1 VRSVNKS
8 VEVRRIALVT
18 LHTCPLDRPGAGDA
32 GGMNVYIDQTAQRL
46 ADSGIDVHVFT
57 RATFGQHTEK
67 VEISQNYTVHH
78 IPTSM
83 GADLRKEDL
92 PSEVDEFAEG
102 VRSYC
107 LEADLDFDL
116 IHSHYWLSGIAAEK
130 LSQAWAIPF
139 VHTMH
144 TMAKVKNL
152 HLADGDF
159 LEPEI
164 RIKGEEFLVSTAH
177 RLIVNTHRE
186 AAELIELYDAA
197 ESKLKVVYPGVDLE
211 TFSVA
216 DGRSAARKRHGI
228 PTDALVLL
236 FVGRLQPLKAPDA
249 LLRAAAHL
257 VDHRPDLRER
267 LQIMVCGGP
276 SGTGTGAGTPE
287 SLVQISEMLRIGDR
301 LKLIPPT
308 PAEALADLYRMADVV
323 AVPSHSESFG
333 LVALEAQACGTPVVA
348 SAVGGLVTAVKDGQS
363 GVLVSSREDHAWA
376 VAIEKLLVD
385 RDYHDRLAAGALAHA
400 RSFSWDRTTQGLQ
413 KAYTEALLNFPKTTK
428 QKETGHQAG

>member
-1 VRSVNKS
+1 VRSVNTS
-8 VEVRRIALVT
+8 VEVHRIALIT

-57 RATFGQHTEK
+57 RATYGQHMEK
-67 VEISQNYTVHH
+67 VEISPNYTVHH
-78 IPTSM
+78 IPTSF

-92 PSEVDEFAEG
+92 PAEIDEFAES
-102 VRSYC
+102 VHKYC
-107 LEADLDFDL
+107 ADAGLTFEL

-130 LSQAWAIPF
+130 LSKAWSIPF

-152 HLADGDF
+152 HLADGDVP
-159 LEPEI
+159 EPEI
-164 RIKGEEFLVSTAH
+164 RIKGEEFLVQTAH

-216 DGRSAARKRHGI
+216 DGRTAARMRHGI
-228 PTDALVLL
+228 PADALVLL

-249 LLRAAAHL
+249 LIRAAAHL

-276 SGTGTGAGTPE
+276 SGTGVGTPE
-287 SLVQISEMLRIGDR
+287 SLMQISQVLRIGDR

-363 GVLVSSREDHAWA
+363 GVLVSSRDDHAWA
-376 VAIEKLLVD
+376 VAIEKVLTD
-385 RDYHDRLAAGALAHA
+385 RKYHAQLTAGAIAHA
-400 RSFSWDRTTQGLQ
+400 QRFSWDSTTQGLRNS
-413 KAYTEALLNFPKTTK
+413 YTEAVLNFSKSTD
-428 QKETGHQAG
+428 EEISGHQVG

>member
-1 VRSVNKS
+1 MRSVNTS
-8 VEVRRIALVT
+8 VQVQRIALVT

-57 RATFGQHTEK
+57 RATFGHHTEK
-67 VEISQNYTVHH
+67 VEISANYTVHH
-78 IPTSM
+78 IPTSL

-92 PSEVDEFAEG
+92 PSEVDEFAES
-102 VRSYC
+102 VRTYC
-107 LEADLDFDL
+107 AEAGLSFDL

-130 LSQAWAIPF
+130 LSHAWSIPF

-159 LEPEI
+159 LEPEV
-164 RIKGEEFLVSTAH
+164 RIKGEEFLVAAAH

-216 DGRSAARKRHGI
+216 DGRVSARKRHGV

-257 VDHRPDLRER
+257 IDHRPDLRDR

-276 SGTGTGAGTPE
+276 SGVGVGSPE

-301 LKLIPPT
+301 VKLIPPT

-323 AVPSHSESFG
+323 VVPSHSESFG
-333 LVALEAQACGTPVVA
+333 LVALESQACGTPVVA

-363 GVLVSSREDHAWA
+363 GVLVSSRDDHAWA

-385 RDYHDRLAAGALAHA
+385 RGYHDRLAAGAITHA
-400 RSFSWDRTTQGLQ
+400 QRFSWDRTTQGL
-413 KAYTEALLNFPKTTK
+413 KNVYTEALLNFPKTIK
-428 QKETGHQAG
+428 QKETDHQVG